1 MKKESFTSF
10 MKQVAA
16 DLQQSGNLG
25 TAHVYR
31 SSLNAILVF
40 QESESVEFRE
50 ITPEWLKHF
59 EGSLRARGC
68 SWNTVFTI
76 GPSIFIVRRTC
87 RICSVPYIQVCG
99 RTAGGRWIWK
109 T

>member
-59 EGSLRARGC
+59 EGSRCLRTFARC
-68 SWNTVFTI
+68 VPFTI

-87 RICSVPYIQVCG
+87 RICSVPYIQVRG

>member
-40 QESESVEFRE
+40 LQQKNPR
-50 ITPEWLKHF
+50 WLK
-59 EGSLRARGC
+59 
-68 SWNTVFTI
+68 
-76 GPSIFIVRRTC
+76 P
-87 RICSVPYIQVCG
+87 
-99 RTAGGRWIWK
+99 AGIPFS
-109 T
+109 

>member
-40 QESESVEFRE
+40 SG
-50 ITPEWLKHF
+50 IGK
-59 EGSLRARGC
+59 RGV
-68 SWNTVFTI
+68 SGNNSGVAETF
-76 GPSIFIVRRTC
+76 
-87 RICSVPYIQVCG
+87 
-99 RTAGGRWIWK
+99 
-109 T
+109 

>member
-40 QESESVEFRE
+40 QESESVEFRD
-50 ITPEWLKHF
+50 F
-59 EGSLRARGC
+59 
-68 SWNTVFTI
+68 V
-76 GPSIFIVRRTC
+76 
-87 RICSVPYIQVCG
+87 IC
-99 RTAGGRWIWK
+99 
-109 T
+109 